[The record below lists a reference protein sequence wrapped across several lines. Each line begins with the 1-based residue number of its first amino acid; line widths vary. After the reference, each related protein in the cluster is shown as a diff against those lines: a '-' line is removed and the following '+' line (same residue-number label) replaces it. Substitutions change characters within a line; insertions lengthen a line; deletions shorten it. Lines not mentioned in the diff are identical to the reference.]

1 VKRTMVVVSA
11 GLRQSS
17 STRLLAERLAQAADR
32 KLRERGEDVDI
43 EFVELRDHGH
53 DLVNHMFAGY
63 ASEELQHVFDA
74 VARAD
79 ALIAVTPTFAASFN
93 GLFKMFA
100 DALDESA
107 LADKP
112 VLIAATGG
120 TGRHSLVLEHALRPL
135 FTHLHAVIVPTGV
148 FAAPEDWGGLD
159 TTVTPLDRRIDRAAA
174 ELAREV
180 EQRDLPVVLSAYE
193 TTTPFEQL
201 LADD

>member
-1 VKRTMVVVSA
+1 MRRSVVVVSA
-11 GLRQSS
+11 GLRQPS
-17 STRLLAERLAQAADR
+17 STRLLAERLAQATDR
-32 KLRERGEDVDI
+32 QLREHGEDVDI

-53 DLVNHMFAGY
+53 ALVNHMFAGY
-63 ASEELQHVFDA
+63 ASEELQHVFDT

-79 ALIAVTPTFAASFN
+79 AMIAVTPTFAASYN

-100 DALDESA
+100 DALDDTA

-112 VLIAATGG
+112 ALIAATGG

-135 FTHLHAVIVPTGV
+135 FTHLHAVVVPTGV

-159 TTVTPLDRRIDRAAA
+159 TTAVPLDRRIERAAA
-174 ELAREV
+174 ELVREI
-180 EQRDLPVVLSAYE
+180 EHRDPPVVLSAYE